1 MNEILLLLLCCG
13 SWALL
18 AVRRPGWKGLQP
30 ARSIQRRIRRQGPQR
45 LEPDALPRLVRQVA
59 ALLAAGRTGP
69 VLWSVLGQVLAARNG
84 RGPVSHGERAGPAAA
99 ENNATLMLILAVE
112 RASAMGLPTDVAL
125 RSACQ
130 VLDSGGLFHRRVD
143 PAQKRMWLDMAAC
156 FHVCESSGAPVA
168 GVLERLAATLEAEQ
182 DAAALRDTA
191 LAGPRATVRLLNW
204 LPFLGLA
211 LGIFMGVDP
220 VAVLLGGPPGWALLA
235 AGLGLVMA
243 GRAWSARMIAA
254 AARTPAPGNSRRIPR
269 GRKSLRAGPRRG

>member
-1 MNEILLLLLCCG
+1 MNVVLLLLSCCG
-13 SWALL
+13 CWALF
-18 AVRRPGWKGLQP
+18 AVQRPGWGRP
-30 ARSIQRRIRRQGPQR
+30 RTSRSTQRGKRGRGRQR
-45 LEPDALPRLVRQVA
+45 LEPEALPRLVRQVA

-69 VLWSVLGQVLAARNG
+69 VLWGALGQVLAGGDG
-84 RGPVSHGERAGPAAA
+84 RGRAGPVAAKN
-99 ENNATLMLILAVE
+99 EATLMLVFAVE
-112 RASAMGLPTDVAL
+112 RASALGLPTDVAL

-130 VLDSGGLFHRRVD
+130 VLDTGGRFHRRVD

-156 FHVCESSGAPVA
+156 FHVCEASGAPVA

-182 DAAALRDTA
+182 DAAALRETA

-220 VAVLLGGPPGWALLA
+220 LAVLLGGPRGWMLLA
-235 AGLGLVMA
+235 AGLVLVLA

-254 AARTPAPGNSRRIPR
+254 AARTPASNNPPGMPR
-269 GRKSLRAGPRRG
+269 GRKSTGAGSGRG